1 MDLGKYF
8 PLSNDLVFGKVMAN
22 KETCKLFL
30 QAVLPEM
37 EIEKIEM
44 AQPQE
49 RVKDFRDE
57 HGGVFDIYALD
68 NQGRHYDIEVQVV
81 PEDYLINRAN
91 FYLSLLDFAKRPAGP
106 KYDEIKDVI
115 VIFVCMFD
123 PFDRDQ
129 KMYHFR
135 MYDPKLKMELT
146 PNRRLVFLNCMGTK
160 GKVNASVQGYI
171 QAMNGDLSSN
181 EPLVQAV
188 RNDLEVISR
197 DRIEAVRIMDIAEK
211 AKIRE
216 EYYKKRY
223 REEGLKEGRAVG
235 LQEGLQEGLKKGKKE
250 GEEIGRQKERER
262 YLINAIQNLKAK
274 EIDFETA
281 KDNIEIIFG
290 QDFEEKQIIA
300 ELNRVYG
307 THA

>member
-1 MDLGKYF
+1 
-8 PLSNDLVFGKVMAN
+8 
-22 KETCKLFL
+22 
-30 QAVLPEM
+30 
-37 EIEKIEM
+37 
-44 AQPQE
+44 
-49 RVKDFRDE
+49 
-57 HGGVFDIYALD
+57 
-68 NQGRHYDIEVQVV
+68 
-81 PEDYLINRAN
+81 
-91 FYLSLLDFAKRPAGP
+91 
-106 KYDEIKDVI
+106 
-115 VIFVCMFD
+115 MFD

-160 GKVNASVQGYI
+160 GEVNASVQGYI

-235 LQEGLQEGLKKGKKE
+235 LQEGLKKGKKE

-262 YLINAIQNLKAK
+262 YLINAIQNLKDK
-274 EIDFETA
+274 GIDFETA
-281 KDNIEIIFG
+281 KDNILIIFG
-290 QDFEEKQIIA
+290 QDFEEKQIMA
-300 ELNRVYG
+300 ELNREYDR
-307 THA
+307 

>member
-1 MDLGKYF
+1 M
-8 PLSNDLVFGKVMAN
+8 
-22 KETCKLFL
+22 
-30 QAVLPEM
+30 
-37 EIEKIEM
+37 
-44 AQPQE
+44 
-49 RVKDFRDE
+49 
-57 HGGVFDIYALD
+57 
-68 NQGRHYDIEVQVV
+68 V

-91 FYLSLLDFAKRPAGP
+91 FYFSLLNFAKRPAGP

-160 GKVNASVQGYI
+160 GEVNASVQGYI

-235 LQEGLQEGLKKGKKE
+235 LQEGLKKGKKE

-300 ELNRVYG
+300 KLNRVYG

>member
-1 MDLGKYF
+1 M
-8 PLSNDLVFGKVMAN
+8 
-22 KETCKLFL
+22 
-30 QAVLPEM
+30 
-37 EIEKIEM
+37 
-44 AQPQE
+44 
-49 RVKDFRDE
+49 
-57 HGGVFDIYALD
+57 
-68 NQGRHYDIEVQVV
+68 V

-106 KYDEIKDVI
+106 NYDEIKDVI

-160 GKVNASVQGYI
+160 GEVNASVQSYI

-223 REEGLKEGRAVG
+223 REEGLKEGRAAG
-235 LQEGLQEGLKKGKKE
+235 LQEGLQE

-262 YLINAIQNLKAK
+262 YLFNAIQNLKAK
-274 EIDFETA
+274 GIDFETA
-281 KDNIEIIFG
+281 KDNILIIFG

-300 ELNRVYG
+300 ELNREYDR
-307 THA
+307 

>member
-1 MDLGKYF
+1 
-8 PLSNDLVFGKVMAN
+8 
-22 KETCKLFL
+22 
-30 QAVLPEM
+30 
-37 EIEKIEM
+37 
-44 AQPQE
+44 
-49 RVKDFRDE
+49 
-57 HGGVFDIYALD
+57 
-68 NQGRHYDIEVQVV
+68 
-81 PEDYLINRAN
+81 
-91 FYLSLLDFAKRPAGP
+91 
-106 KYDEIKDVI
+106 
-115 VIFVCMFD
+115 
-123 PFDRDQ
+123 
-129 KMYHFR
+129 
-135 MYDPKLKMELT
+135 
-146 PNRRLVFLNCMGTK
+146 
-160 GKVNASVQGYI
+160 
-171 QAMNGDLSSN
+171 MNGDLSSN

-223 REEGLKEGRAVG
+223 REEGLKEGRAAG
-235 LQEGLQEGLKKGKKE
+235 LQEGLQE